1 MDAIYKFLQIPERLR
16 ATEFS
21 SGNLL
26 VLETLLKEVV
36 KSKSHFLLHHP
47 FMINMFW
54 PLVKTFFKSLL
65 GLSKNRKNISQAMA
79 KKNQMFMCLH
89 YQNQNLFCH
98 NEPVAN
104 ESFMPYEQK
113 LFQNQESIKLFSTDL
128 LCQINEL
135 WTH

>member
-1 MDAIYKFLQIPERLR
+1 MDAIYKFLQIPESLR

-26 VLETLLKEVV
+26 VSETLLKEVV
-36 KSKSHFLLHHP
+36 KSKSHFLLDHP

-79 KKNQMFMCLH
+79 KKHQMFMCLH

-98 NEPVAN
+98 NKPVAN

-113 LFQNQESIKLFSTDL
+113 LFQNQ
-128 LCQINEL
+128 
-135 WTH
+135 

>member
-1 MDAIYKFLQIPERLR
+1 
-16 ATEFS
+16 
-21 SGNLL
+21 
-26 VLETLLKEVV
+26 
-36 KSKSHFLLHHP
+36 
-47 FMINMFW
+47 MINMFW